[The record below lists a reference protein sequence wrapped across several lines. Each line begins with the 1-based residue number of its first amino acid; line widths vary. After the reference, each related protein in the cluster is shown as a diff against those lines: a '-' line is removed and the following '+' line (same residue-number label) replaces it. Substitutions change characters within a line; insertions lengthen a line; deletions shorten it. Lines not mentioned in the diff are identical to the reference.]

1 MLPEELD
8 GYDQQCYSPGGTQQT
23 QSTQLTQTSAAAAV
37 QDRLRDFLSTNRD
50 VYEKILT
57 YEPLELDVLK
67 QQVASAGIR

>member
-1 MLPEELD
+1 MLPEEVD
-8 GYDQQCYSPGGTQQT
+8 GYDQQCYPPGSTQQT
-23 QSTQLTQTSAAAAV
+23 QSTQLTQTSAAAV

>member
-1 MLPEELD
+1 MLPEEVD
-8 GYDQQCYSPGGTQQT
+8 GYDQQCYPGSTQQT
-23 QSTQLTQTSAAAAV
+23 QSTQLTQTSAAAV